1 MDKYSLVGV
10 NGNAYFIMGYV
21 LECMSKEGKNQ
32 EEKKDYLNEARKL
45 DYDNLLVVSANM
57 IEKLNEK

>member
-32 EEKKDYLNEARKL
+32 EEKKDYFNEARKS